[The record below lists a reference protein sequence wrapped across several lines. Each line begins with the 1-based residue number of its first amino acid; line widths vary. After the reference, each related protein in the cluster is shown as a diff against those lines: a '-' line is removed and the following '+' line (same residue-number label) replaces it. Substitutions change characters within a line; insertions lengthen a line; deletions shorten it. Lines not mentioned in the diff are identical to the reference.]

1 MFKLFPNIELKHDNG
16 DDESGEDLELK
27 WAYQEEFACTQ
38 WEESPLTIY
47 WKNLQPPTPILVP
60 IGWISFELITWEVDL
75 VHQ

>member
-38 WEESPLTIY
+38 
-47 WKNLQPPTPILVP
+47 
-60 IGWISFELITWEVDL
+60 
-75 VHQ
+75 